1 MVSNLQLDSD
11 TRSRCRR
18 GRGLIELCE
27 HYRGHITGQDSQDW
41 NANGCFIDFSFPMS
55 RYGHRRNET
64 AQRQR
69 KVPRLSSFET
79 TVKGSLGEKKAS
91 KCHATRRIEVSKL
104 FTNSLICL
112 LLVVFGLPQSISGE
126 SSPSPVGQPSV
137 KPTMVF
143 TSSAFPSTSLPT
155 NEPTKSF
162 FPSSVPSSSFAP
174 SDLPSNYPTPEP
186 TFETPIVS
194 GARFR
199 QRFIVENGR
208 VFFPTELG
216 FIESLYIGS
225 TANFVTDHSDVE
237 LKVETICNVTYQVGG
252 PKLTRRHLEEGKKW
266 TMLRRGLQEFEY
278 VDVDYDMLY
287 SSVYINVTDYPIS
300 FQQYINKNNQ
310 TIVSKMQT
318 LGLNV
323 TQAQHAQRFVVITT
337 APSVA
342 PGPIPTAIPS
352 FAPSSSNS
360 PSYFP
365 SSTTSLSPTTQPT
378 DQTPLPTA
386 SVPSPSEGDGPPT
399 ETIVIVVSVVVAG
412 SIVLVGLLI
421 HYRKRAVERERRF
434 QSDAV
439 QRTPEGIWNRGVQP
453 TSYGTPSPN
462 NTGYKTN
469 NYSEKSPQVVTRDGM
484 ASPSESLISNQ
495 SLLSAGNSI
504 GGDSGDEADATYGL
518 ADEFDQYK
526 DQNLEKM
533 RADVEGNLTGFDSM
547 MSQALTR
554 ALIDEDDDHIVPTEL
569 LWGGSGR
576 LAGAEIEASALGE
589 VTDWLKRK
597 ENANV
602 EEK

>member
-1 MVSNLQLDSD
+1 MMVSNLQLDSD

-18 GRGLIELCE
+18 GRGLIDQCE
-27 HYRGHITGQDSQDW
+27 DYRGPITSQDW
-41 NANGCFIDFSFPMS
+41 NANGCCIDYSFPMS
-55 RYGHRRNET
+55 RYGNRRNKT

-69 KVPRLSSFET
+69 KIPRLSSLEK

-91 KCHATRRIEVSKL
+91 KSHATRRIEVSRL
-104 FTNSLICL
+104 FTNAFVCL
-112 LLVVFGLPQSISGE
+112 LLVVLGMPQSISGQ
-126 SSPSPVGQPSV
+126 SSPWPIQPSV
-137 KPTMVF
+137 QPTMV
-143 TSSAFPSTSLPT
+143 SSLPT

-162 FPSSVPSSSFAP
+162 FPSPVPSSSFAP

-225 TANFVTDHSDVE
+225 TANFATDRSDVE
-237 LKVETICNVTYQVGG
+237 LKVETKCNITNQVGG
-252 PKLTRRHLEEGKKW
+252 QNLTRRYLEESEKW
-266 TMLRRGLQEFEY
+266 TMLRRGLQQFDY
-278 VDVDYDMLY
+278 VDVDYDMTY

-300 FQQYINKNNQ
+300 FQQYINRNND

-323 TQAQHAQRFVVITT
+323 THAQHAQRFVVITT
-337 APSVA
+337 APTVA
-342 PGPIPTAIPS
+342 PGPVPTAMPT
-352 FAPSSSNS
+352 FAPTSSNS
-360 PSYFP
+360 PSSFP
-365 SSTTSLSPTTQPT
+365 SSTTSLSPTTQPA
-378 DQTPLPTA
+378 DQTPFPTA
-386 SVPSPSEGDGPPT
+386 SLPSPSDGDGPPT

-421 HYRKRAVERERRF
+421 YYRKRAFERERRF

-439 QRTPEGIWNRGVQP
+439 RRTPEGIWNRGVQP

-469 NYSEKSPQVVTRDGM
+469 NYSGKLPQVMARDGM

-504 GGDSGDEADATYGL
+504 GGDSGDEADATHGL